1 MILNELW
8 NNLNE
13 LRETVPYKIVD
24 VTVVENM
31 WRAYFFTDAGIEYQC
46 RARSPDD
53 RHWNFVFSSI
63 DPDPNNSVH
72 QYNATGSGDAIRVM
86 VTVVAAMKQFINTVR
101 PDSVEFS
108 AEPLEQGRD
117 RMYQTMCS
125 QVAKHIPDYKCT
137 DHGVAD
143 GLHKFVIQPTAPLP
157 YPLTT
162 PKYYGGT
169 NGKWTWSTTFT
180 SVNKNR
186 YSCRATDDGSDNS
199 VWHFEFALISRDGAG
214 GPREYGMTGTGD
226 AAKIIQ
232 TVIVAFKQFVAEVN
246 PNYVEFASRRLE
258 DSRTRLY
265 TRLCGMLSKHIKGYS
280 CSRDSDI
287 ATSFTV
293 VRDQLITE
301 QQLTELRAT
310 EPYELTNKQASDFDW
325 TVDFTTADNYQYQCV
340 SEKIGKDTWDFDFA
354 LFAGEKRQYGMTGT
368 GDADKVMATVIV
380 AFKQFIAE
388 VKPYKVKFAS
398 SWSEES
404 RIRLYTRLC
413 GMISKHIPGYSCS
426 QDIDRSGRKIPSYT
440 VVRAHQITEAHYIG
454 RYTDWGWIRPDGKI
468 FHGDDYPDY
477 KHHESMI
484 QGLLGMDISQAQN
497 LGWVS
502 FQVETNPI
510 FETGKL
516 SMPVAT
522 AIKDICDLNFNADWF
537 KVIIKSGRDPLS
549 LLGPSPDRLMLK
561 MSSHMRVSALAES
574 AESHTDAGE
583 LLTRFLKF
591 AVQQLKLPALPS
603 IKFRKSLQSHR
614 TDHQTFG
621 YFDPNTDEIHVA
633 VGGRHI
639 MDTLRTLAH
648 ELVHHSQRL
657 RGDVNHHSGDTGSSE
672 ENEANARAGSL
683 MRDFADAEPQG
694 FNVVKENDA
703 EHAEALKQT
712 GFWGR
717 QAAGCVFVAK
727 DTGRFCIAHRS
738 AAVQEPGTW
747 GTIGGA
753 IDESEDPAEA
763 VRREVAEETGY
774 TGDMQLIP
782 LMVFRAPT
790 GSFKYHNFLAVVSTE
805 FTPDLNWETQAYAW
819 FKFGEWPSPLHP
831 GLKSLLADSASNE
844 IMRRFK

>member
-8 NNLNE
+8 SNLNE
-13 LRETVPYKIVD
+13 LRDTEPYPVYDIKS
-24 VTVVENM
+24 ENGV
-31 WRAYFFTDAGIEYQC
+31 WRASFDTDAGKEYGC
-46 RARSPDD
+46 RAREYPAFSGD
-53 RHWNFVFSSI
+53 WTFVFTSLVAGMGGEQFNI
-63 DPDPNNSVH
+63 
-72 QYNATGSGDAIRVM
+72 TGSGDAGRVM
-86 VTVVAAMKQFINTVR
+86 ITVIAVLKRFIADMK
-101 PDSVEFS
+101 PMSVGFASGKSEHS
-108 AEPLEQGRD
+108 RIRL
-117 RMYQTMCS
+117 YQTLCS
-125 QVAKHIPDYKCT
+125 QVSKHIPGYSCKDY
-137 DHGVAD
+137 GVDD
-143 GLHKFVIQPTAPLP
+143 GLHKFVIQPTAPHQLTEFRDTLP

-162 PKYYGGT
+162 PKYYGD
-169 NGKWTWSTTFT
+169 NNDIYTWSTTFT

-186 YSCRATDDGSDNS
+186 YSCRATDNGSNS
-199 VWHFEFALISRDGAG
+199 AWDFDFSLISRYGAG

-232 TVIVAFKQFVAEVN
+232 TVITAFKQFIAEVN
-246 PNYVEFASRRLE
+246 PKYVEFASLWLE
-258 DSRTRLY
+258 DSRTSLY
-265 TRLCGMLSKHIKGYS
+265 QRLCGMLSKHIEGYS
-280 CSRDSDI
+280 CLPASGEY
-287 ATSFTV
+287 ATSFFVT
-293 VRDQLITE
+293 RD
-301 QQLTELRAT
+301 
-310 EPYELTNKQASDFDW
+310 
-325 TVDFTTADNYQYQCV
+325 
-340 SEKIGKDTWDFDFA
+340 
-354 LFAGEKRQYGMTGT
+354 AGE
-368 GDADKVMATVIV
+368 
-380 AFKQFIAE
+380 
-388 VKPYKVKFAS
+388 
-398 SWSEES
+398 EEPE
-404 RIRLYTRLC
+404 L
-413 GMISKHIPGYSCS
+413 G
-426 QDIDRSGRKIPSYT
+426 QDGEEDP
-440 VVRAHQITEAHYIG
+440 ITEAHWTG
-454 RYTDWGWIRPDGKI
+454 GYTDWGWIRPDGKI

-477 KHHESMI
+477 KYHETMI
-484 QGLLGMDISQAQN
+484 QGLLGMDISPARN

-516 SMPVAT
+516 SMPVVT

-537 KVIIKSGRDPLS
+537 KVIIKSGRVPLS
-549 LLGPSPDRLMLK
+549 LSGTSPDLLMLK
-561 MSSHMRVSALAES
+561 MRSHIRVSALAES

-591 AVQQLKLPALPS
+591 AVQQLKLSALPS
-603 IKFRKSLQSHR
+603 IKFEKSLQSHR

-633 VGGRHI
+633 VGRRHI

-657 RGDVNHHSGDTGSSE
+657 RGDMNHYSGDTGSSE
-672 ENEANARAGSL
+672 ENEANTLAGIL

-738 AAVQEPGTW
+738 NAVQEPGTW

-831 GLKSLLADSASNE
+831 GLKSLLADAASNE
-844 IMRRFK
+844 IMRDFADAEPDVREDLHHPARPGSRPGSLRRKAGKQAGEKITDSDLRKLQSRANKMQRSSNSDTRARGVQLTRQINWHHNFHKK